1 MVDPKKVSRINA
13 DRLHSRAEW
22 TPFEGLSAIFPQMT
36 LLRGEV
42 IFDGEIAAKPGFGR
56 FQGRKRIL

>member
-1 MVDPKKVSRINA
+1 MN
-13 DRLHSRAEW
+13 
-22 TPFEGLSAIFPQMT
+22 AIFPRMT

-56 FQGRKRIL
+56 FQGTKRIL